1 MRYFDIMDI
10 IKWKTINAG
19 SDDTRIIR
27 HRLNRSCGIKS
38 HSHDFPEFF
47 WVVAGEGMHLVNGEH
62 ILLKTGD
69 LIFMRAGD
77 WHSLSTDS
85 KNIFELINIAFPC
98 EILQKLQTRYND
110 ISEVWKLS
118 PDMPKMYSLT
128 ELQRQ
133 WLEAAASNLL
143 SYRDS
148 RIELDRLL
156 INLVCEIRQ
165 TENDIFQTCPEWLAK
180 ACRSSQQPKN
190 FIIGSG
196 VIAKI
201 AGRTPEHTARTL
213 LKCTGLTPSEVI
225 NRFRMDYAA
234 AQLCT
239 TDKNITEISD
249 ECGFGSLSYFFQR
262 FRERFNISP
271 RQYRLEQLR
280 IVPRNKLSAVS
291 S

>member
-10 IKWKTINAG
+10 IKWKIINAG

-27 HRLNRSCGIKS
+27 HRLDQSYSIKA
-38 HSHDFPEFF
+38 HGHDFPEFF
-47 WVVAGEGMHLVNGEH
+47 WVVTGEGTHLVNGEAVY
-62 ILLKTGD
+62 IKTGD
-69 LIFMRAGD
+69 LIFMRSGD

-85 KNIFELINIAFPC
+85 KEIFELINIAFPP
-98 EILQKLQTRYND
+98 EILESLCKRYND
-110 ISEVWKLS
+110 IQQIWNPS
-118 PDMPKMYSLT
+118 PAMPGMYTLT

-143 SYRDS
+143 NYRNS

-165 TENDIFQTCPEWLAK
+165 TENDIFSACPEWLAK
-180 ACRSSQQPKN
+180 ACRSIEQPRYFTQGSK
-190 FIIGSG
+190 IISRL
-196 VIAKI
+196 

-213 LKCTGLTPSEVI
+213 MKCTALTPSEVI

-239 TDKNITEISD
+239 TSKNISEIAE
-249 ECGFGSLSYFFQR
+249 ECGFSSLSYFFQR
-262 FRERFNISP
+262 FRENFNISP

-280 IVPRNKLSAVS
+280 IVPRNK
-291 S
+291 